1 MVTPQKE
8 EEDKMKVLK
17 GIEKIKY
24 MALLAAYMYDQT
36 GNKVYMRSLQHLIDE
51 TWRRYG
57 SKGVSEVIDFIHEE
71 QL

>member
-1 MVTPQKE
+1 
-8 EEDKMKVLK
+8 MKVLE
-17 GIEKIKY
+17 GLEELKY
-24 MALLAAYMYDQT
+24 TALLAAYMYDKT
-36 GNKVYMRSLQHLIDE
+36 GNKIYMLALQHIIDE

>member
-1 MVTPQKE
+1 
-8 EEDKMKVLK
+8 MKVLK

-24 MALLAAYMYDQT
+24 MALLAASMYNKTGDTTYMLT
-36 GNKVYMRSLQHLIDE
+36 LKHIIDE

-57 SKGVSEVIDFIHEE
+57 SKGVSAVIDFVIEE

>member
-1 MVTPQKE
+1 
-8 EEDKMKVLK
+8 MKVLK

-24 MALLAAYMYDQT
+24 MALIVAHMYDKT
-36 GNKVYMRSLQHLIDE
+36 GDKTYMLALQHIIDD

-57 SKGVSEVIDFIHEE
+57 SKGVSEVIEFIHEE

>member
-1 MVTPQKE
+1 
-8 EEDKMKVLK
+8 MKVLK

-24 MALLAAYMYDQT
+24 TALLAAYMYDKT
-36 GNKVYMRSLQHLIDE
+36 GNKAYMLALQHLIDE

-57 SKGVSEVIDFIHEE
+57 SKGVSEVIDFIHQE

>member
-1 MVTPQKE
+1 
-8 EEDKMKVLK
+8 MKVLK

-24 MALLAAYMYDQT
+24 MALIVAHMYDKT
-36 GNKVYMRSLQHLIDE
+36 GDKTYMLALQHIIDE

-57 SKGVSEVIDFIHEE
+57 SKGVSEVIEFIHEE

>member
-1 MVTPQKE
+1 MESVN
-8 EEDKMKVLK
+8 KMKVLK

-24 MALLAAYMYDQT
+24 MALLSAYMYDKT
-36 GNKVYMRSLQHLIDE
+36 GNKTYMLALQRIVDE

-57 SKGVSEVIDFIHEE
+57 SKGVSDVIDFIHEE

>member
-1 MVTPQKE
+1 
-8 EEDKMKVLK
+8 MKVLK

-24 MALLAAYMYDQT
+24 TALLVAYMYDQT
-36 GNKVYMRSLQHLIDE
+36 GDKAYMLALQHIIDD
-51 TWRRYG
+51 TWRIYG